1 MAHEVKVILDLSDEV
16 KTLLYQQSVDLY
28 EEIRLEIPSVRLE
41 VQSDPIA
48 PMGSRDAATIIVVT
62 TSLITALTPIII
74 RILDRF
80 TPPNRNETWV
90 VEEIENHLPDGSI
103 TFIRKRVLS
112 SKEQRQYE
120 QYKDKSKPVIPTN
133 NGSEETKR

>member
-1 MAHEVKVILDLSDEV
+1 MTNESKIILDLSDEV
-16 KTLLYQQSVDLY
+16 EALLNQQGIDLFQ
-28 EEIRLEIPSVRLE
+28 EIQQELPSVRLE
-41 VQSDPIA
+41 VQSDPTA
-48 PMGSRDAATIIVVT
+48 PTGSRDAATIIVVT

-80 TPPNRNETWV
+80 TPPNRNESWV
-90 VEEIENHLPDGSI
+90 VEETESHLPDGSS

-120 QYKDKSKPVIPTN
+120 QYKDKSKPVIPN
-133 NGSEETKR
+133 HEGSEETKK